1 MTAGR
6 RMIERM
12 RENVRQ
18 EKSFAFGALVPD
30 GADHFM
36 EMSSRQVLSSIDQ
49 ALDEVAR
56 RLASGEL
63 DQSGRYY
70 TDEELAA
77 GAATGRTRTSE
88 KPAKAPAA

>member
-1 MTAGR
+1 
-6 RMIERM
+6 
-12 RENVRQ
+12 
-18 EKSFAFGALVPD
+18 
-30 GADHFM
+30 M

-77 GAATGRTRTSE
+77 GAATSRTRTSE